1 MGSSRNSPSKA
12 ERRLDRKQR
21 REAANR
27 QDHRDKEKAREKE
40 IKEEN
45 KDKPKKQTAWK
56 RRDKNGNIVLW
67 NAIKISKTSGYVLGG
82 MAAIIILFAISP
94 KVGLDLSSRIE
105 ICLFCDTCVR
115 EHNCKQ

>member
-27 QDHRDKEKAREKE
+27 QDHRDKEKIRAKE

-67 NAIKISKTSGYVLGG
+67 NAIKISKT
-82 MAAIIILFAISP
+82 
-94 KVGLDLSSRIE
+94 
-105 ICLFCDTCVR
+105 
-115 EHNCKQ
+115 

>member
-82 MAAIIILFAISP
+82 MAAIATGLAVHHC
-94 KVGLDLSSRIE
+94 KVLVYWYVLNVFLIAVYVPS
-105 ICLFCDTCVR
+105 
-115 EHNCKQ
+115 